1 MATLAQ
7 SSFNRLFWNESAKCL
22 YDVVNGANDA
32 SLRPNQ
38 IFAVSLPHSMLSAER
53 ARLVVDTVEREL
65 LTPAGLRTLA
75 ASDPRYM
82 GRYHGDQRSRDAAY
96 HMGTVWPWLMGPF
109 IIAYLRTHAA
119 PAESAA
125 ARQRVAQWLAEFE
138 RQLTIAG
145 LGQIA
150 EIHEGDGPHHPC
162 GCFAQAWSVAELL
175 RAKAALARAS
185 QTTAAALT
193 RA

>member
-1 MATLAQ
+1 
-7 SSFNRLFWNESAKCL
+7 
-22 YDVVNGANDA
+22 
-32 SLRPNQ
+32 
-38 IFAVSLPHSMLSAER
+38 MLSAER

-119 PAESAA
+119 PTESAA

-150 EIHEGDGPHHPC
+150 EIHEGEGPHHPC

-175 RAKAALARAS
+175 RAKAELSRAS
-185 QTTAAALT
+185 QTTAAALA